1 MTISRKVFKVEL
13 KKCKKNKINEI
24 SSSIQE
30 KFDNRSI
37 KEFWLE
43 VNSHNLNT
51 SKATV
56 VDGYSNENDIMELF
70 LNKFVPSEGSG
81 KSEKELTDKLN
92 ERLNKNNV
100 NMNLKVSV
108 ETLKVYILKLK
119 LCKGHDEIHSCFLRE
134 ASDNFLDNLSVFI
147 NMYFN
152 HSYLPYKLLRGTI
165 SPIVKDSKKSS
176 SMSSNYRPIMISSS
190 ILKLIELHILTILKE
205 KIPLNSLQFGFMDG
219 VSTTDACLTLKE
231 IINSYRGKKSCV
243 FANFINLSKA
253 FDLIDPFI
261 LCNKLLETT

>member
-1 MTISRKVFKVEL
+1 MNKCPYPGKYFKVEL

-70 LNKFVPSEGSG
+70 LNKFVPSEGLG
-81 KSEKELTDKLN
+81 KSEKELIDKLN

-100 NMNLKVSV
+100 NMNLKISV
-108 ETLKVYILKLK
+108 ETLKMYIL
-119 LCKGHDEIHSCFLRE
+119 
-134 ASDNFLDNLSVFI
+134 N
-147 NMYFN
+147 
-152 HSYLPYKLLRGTI
+152 
-165 SPIVKDSKKSS
+165 
-176 SMSSNYRPIMISSS
+176 
-190 ILKLIELHILTILKE
+190 
-205 KIPLNSLQFGFMDG
+205 
-219 VSTTDACLTLKE
+219 
-231 IINSYRGKKSCV
+231 
-243 FANFINLSKA
+243 
-253 FDLIDPFI
+253 
-261 LCNKLLETT
+261 